1 MIQKIIKCTLLA
13 VLLCSLIACEGQ
25 GQDQQIEYF
34 KLQDVTLLDSPF
46 KRAQEL
52 NKKYLL
58 EMDADRLLAPFL
70 REAGLPPKAESY
82 TNWENTG
89 LDGHIGGHYLSG
101 LSLMYASTGDEAIK
115 ERLDYMLEELER
127 CQAAHGNGYIGG
139 VPDGKAL
146 WEDIAAGDIRGGGFD
161 LNGKWVPLYN
171 IHKTYAGLRDAYLV
185 AGIDQAKE
193 MLVKMADW
201 AIWLVEDL
209 SEEQMQLMLR
219 SEHGGLNE
227 TFADVAAI
235 TGDEKYLEL
244 AKKFS
249 HHHVLN
255 PLLDGR
261 DELTGM
267 HANTQIPKVL
277 GFKRIADVEPNAS
290 WDGAAQFF
298 WQTVVENRSV
308 SLGGNSVSEHFNPV
322 DDFSRMI
329 TSIEGTET
337 CNTYNMLRLSK
348 MLYQTSYDKKY
359 MDFYERALYNHILS
373 TQHPQ
378 TGGFV
383 YFTSMRPGHYRV
395 YSQPHTSMWCCVGS
409 GMESHSKYGEMIYA
423 HTKNELYV
431 NLFIPSQLQWKEQGT
446 EIVQENNF
454 PYEPSTR
461 ITVNPTKA
469 KKFTLLL
476 REPNWV
482 SEEGVT
488 VRINGEVYPLEK
500 RDGYIAIERKWERG
514 DLLEMEMPMLLR
526 AEQLPDESNYYS
538 FVYGPV
544 VLAAKTNADD
554 VTGLFADD
562 GRWAHVAHG
571 QQVPLEEMPTIV
583 GEPGELTSFLS
594 PVDGK
599 PLTFRITHLQP
610 EKYAEGLELIPF
622 FELHGSRYIIYWPQA
637 TE

>member
-1 MIQKIIKCTLLA
+1 M
-13 VLLCSLIACEGQ
+13 
-25 GQDQQIEYF
+25 
-34 KLQDVTLLDSPF
+34 LQDVTLLDSPF

-322 DDFSRMI
+322 DDFSHDYQYR
-329 TSIEGTET
+329 GYGDL
-337 CNTYNMLRLSK
+337 NTYNMLRLSK
-348 MLYQTSYDKKY
+348 MLYRHRMIRNTWIFTNGRSTTTFFQPS
-359 MDFYERALYNHILS
+359 ILRRRVCLLHVDAPWS
-373 TQHPQ
+373 L
-378 TGGFV
+378 
-383 YFTSMRPGHYRV
+383 PGIF
-395 YSQPHTSMWCCVGS
+395 SA
-409 GMESHSKYGEMIYA
+409 A
-423 HTKNELYV
+423 H
-431 NLFIPSQLQWKEQGT
+431 
-446 EIVQENNF
+446 
-454 PYEPSTR
+454 
-461 ITVNPTKA
+461 
-469 KKFTLLL
+469 
-476 REPNWV
+476 
-482 SEEGVT
+482 
-488 VRINGEVYPLEK
+488 
-500 RDGYIAIERKWERG
+500 
-514 DLLEMEMPMLLR
+514 
-526 AEQLPDESNYYS
+526 
-538 FVYGPV
+538 
-544 VLAAKTNADD
+544 
-554 VTGLFADD
+554 
-562 GRWAHVAHG
+562 
-571 QQVPLEEMPTIV
+571 
-583 GEPGELTSFLS
+583 
-594 PVDGK
+594 
-599 PLTFRITHLQP
+599 
-610 EKYAEGLELIPF
+610 
-622 FELHGSRYIIYWPQA
+622 
-637 TE
+637 